1 MTKKRKLA
9 FEAAQFFAKKLRI
22 NGINAE
28 IQVNFKY
35 AFLDTFSV
43 MAECTMPKKNFILL
57 EIDADLSMDWII
69 QIVAHE
75 MVHAKQWLKGELV
88 MTKYIYWKGKKVNVM
103 PYHRQPWEVEAMKKQ
118 IILMYEFF
126 NKD

>member
-9 FEAAQFFAKKLRI
+9 LEAVQFFAKKLRI

-126 NKD
+126 NK